1 MGDIE
6 SAEGAEEVGVILQDS
21 FDCDRHVRGGITGG
35 DVAGGDVAG
44 GTSPVVGTPVM
55 VSPVVENHR
64 LAVGNPHSGFS
75 RSSHR
80 IQSYSK

>member
-35 DVAGGDVAG
+35 GIAGGDVAG
-44 GTSPVVGTPVM
+44 G
-55 VSPVVENHR
+55 
-64 LAVGNPHSGFS
+64 GNAGDG
-75 RSSHR
+75 
-80 IQSYSK
+80 IAGG